1 VGAQWHIAQ
10 RIFDKRGKSATVPV
24 ETHFCGT
31 ECRVANAVMAV
42 RAASAVP
49 ADTEGVSELLDAV
62 LDSLDEVLREV
73 GIGSYIPSMIDAM
86 AALEFAREK
95 ASSGCLASELAPL
108 IQVGITLMVERLK
121 GDGRVSGSVAGGW
134 STRINPRAH

>member
-1 VGAQWHIAQ
+1 M
-10 RIFDKRGKSATVPV
+10 VPI
-24 ETHFCGT
+24 EPHFCGT

-73 GIGSYIPSMIDAM
+73 GIGGYIPSMIDAM

-95 ASSGCLASELAPL
+95 AGSGCLASELAPL
-108 IQVGITLMVERLK
+108 VQVGITAMHERLMADRLAV
-121 GDGRVSGSVAGGW
+121 GFLTQHRPSRV
-134 STRINPRAH
+134 IPRVN